1 MQDSVVSMQ
10 RSLGLSL
17 ETDMVQA
24 TLGMETK
31 QAQIE
36 ALINKEEEEP
46 RCWGSHLCLQLRPG
60 GTWDH

>member
-1 MQDSVVSMQ
+1 MQ